1 MLLCFD
7 LNNHFSIIVISS
19 DNLRGIEDQAYSF
32 ESNGLIPVSDI
43 NMSVMEKHLLGLACI
58 TRNLFWLP
66 PGHNGHNYLL
76 TKFFN
81 CWES

>member
-7 LNNHFSIIVISS
+7 LNNSFAIIVISS

-43 NMSVMEKHLLGLACI
+43 QYEHHGKEFAGP
-58 TRNLFWLP
+58 NL
-66 PGHNGHNYLL
+66 HN
-76 TKFFN
+76 
-81 CWES
+81 S

>member
-7 LNNHFSIIVISS
+7 LNNHFAIIVISP

-43 NMSVMEKHLLGLACI
+43 KYERHGKAFAGP
-58 TRNLFWLP
+58 NL
-66 PGHNGHNYLL
+66 HN
-76 TKFFN
+76 
-81 CWES
+81 S